1 MRVPSRPAALASLLI
16 VALLLAACSAPA
28 AGSPGA
34 PTSTPA
40 VTPTAPASAITAS
53 EAAAIVVALDARF
66 AGIGP
71 RDPGMV
77 GQGSWYEVVPA
88 ASGWS
93 VTVQLGWGDCP
104 AGCIS
109 RHTWVYAVT
118 SDGVASKVSETGDAL
133 PVASGPIASAQPAP
147 SALAQASPTPAPTV
161 PPTPARQ
168 PTPRPTPAPTPRA
181 TSTPSVGIP
190 TSGGPWIVGIATA
203 GPTCPVETNP
213 PLPGCAPKPVGGAT
227 IIVRDAGGR
236 QIASTTTASDGSYRV
251 AVPAGSVRV
260 EAAPAAGVMHAPA
273 PIDVVVPAGAAA
285 WVRVDLSYDTG
296 IR

>member
-1 MRVPSRPAALASLLI
+1 MRVPSRPAALAGPLI

-66 AGIGP
+66 AGISP

-77 GQGSWYEVVPA
+77 GQGSWYEAVPA

-109 RHTWVYAVT
+109 RHTWVYVVT

-133 PVASGPIASAQPAP
+133 PVASGPIASAQPVP
-147 SALAQASPTPAPTV
+147 SALAQASPTPT
-161 PPTPARQ
+161 RH
-168 PTPRPTPAPTPRA
+168 PTPRPTPVPTARA

-190 TSGGPWIVGIATA
+190 TSGGPWIVGMATA
-203 GPTCPVETNP
+203 APTCPVESNP
-213 PLPGCAPKPVGGAT
+213 PLPGCAPRPVGGAT

-236 QIASTTTASDGSYRV
+236 QIASTTTGSDGSYRV

>member
-1 MRVPSRPAALASLLI
+1 MGLV
-16 VALLLAACSAPA
+16 VAACSAPA

-40 VTPTAPASAITAS
+40 VTPTARASAITAS

-71 RDPGMV
+71 RDAGMV
-77 GQGSWYEVVPA
+77 GQGSWYEVMPA
-88 ASGWS
+88 APAWS
-93 VTVQLGWGDCP
+93 VTVQVGWGDCP

-109 RHTWVYAVT
+109 HHTWVYAVT
-118 SDGVASKVSETGDAL
+118 SDGVASKVSEAGDAL
-133 PVASGPIASAQPAP
+133 PAASGPIASAQPAP

-161 PPTPARQ
+161 SPMLSPTVPPTFTRQ
-168 PTPRPTPAPTPRA
+168 PTPRPTLVPTPRA
-181 TSTPSVGIP
+181 SSTPSVGIP
-190 TSGGPWIVGIATA
+190 SSGGPWIVGVATA
-203 GPTCPVETNP
+203 GPTCPVESNP

-227 IIVRDAGGR
+227 IIVRDAGGG
-236 QIASTTTASDGSYRV
+236 QIASTTTAPDGSYRM

-260 EAAPAAGVMHAPA
+260 EAAPAAGLMHAPA
-273 PIDVVVPAGAAA
+273 PIEVVVPPGAGA